1 MLTKTENYFSTK
13 LKIKD
18 AKMNEALQ
26 KVGKLVA
33 KERNRTP
40 VPQGSSAGAG
50 RTEK

>member
-1 MLTKTENYFSTK
+1 MLTKTENYFSTE

-18 AKMNEALQ
+18 AKLNEALQ
-26 KVGKLVA
+26 RVGKLVA

-40 VPQGSSAGAG
+40 VSQGSSDSAG